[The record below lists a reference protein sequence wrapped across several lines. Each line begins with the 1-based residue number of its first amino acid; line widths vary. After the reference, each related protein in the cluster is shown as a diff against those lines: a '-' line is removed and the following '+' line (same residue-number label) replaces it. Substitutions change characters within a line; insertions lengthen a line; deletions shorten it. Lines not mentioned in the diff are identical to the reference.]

1 MHHEVDL
8 DFFIRVEAQRHLLL
22 IISFRLHLILCVL
35 RWESRAFATSKLDFS
50 VKHRYFIDDLA

>member
-22 IISFRLHLILCVL
+22 VISIRLHLILCVL
-35 RWESRAFATSKLDFS
+35 RWEGRAFATS
-50 VKHRYFIDDLA
+50 

>member
-22 IISFRLHLILCVL
+22 VISIRLHLILCVL
-35 RWESRAFATSKLDFS
+35 RWEGRAFATSKLDFS
-50 VKHRYFIDDLA
+50 VKHCYFINDLA